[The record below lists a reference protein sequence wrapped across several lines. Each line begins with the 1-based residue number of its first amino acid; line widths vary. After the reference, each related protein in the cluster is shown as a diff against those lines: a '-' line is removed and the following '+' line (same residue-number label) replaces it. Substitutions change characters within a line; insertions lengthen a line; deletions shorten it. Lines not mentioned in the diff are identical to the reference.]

1 MSTQSNPVYIGS
13 RKSGTDVEQFYKEA
27 LENASNFNSRMMSER
42 KLRLPFLDSQTGV
55 AQNNCFLW
63 FQKRHRAQGQE
74 RGQLYTYPSRRWRKK
89 RKNHQPVPVEIADS
103 RILAEALG
111 ADLSDYS
118 GEVPVETAIN
128 PEHDPTHSYG
138 GITIHPVHQESE
150 DILRHLEAVDVFP
163 DAGEIDRPGSE
174 SDEDYEVSARKKKQ
188 KKGRGTGGGGGRRSR
203 GGGGGGDGEMP
214 LLTAEDKPFA
224 CKVCKKRYK
233 NRQGLSY
240 HTQHTH
246 QAELETSMEE
256 NDSQPSPLE
265 PVADPRKHPVKN
277 SMDLEATSVSAVTS
291 ASEDSC
297 EVSKSSKGG
306 GGPETNNYCDFC
318 LGDATEN
325 KKTQTPEDLIS
336 CSDCGRSGHP
346 TCLQFTD
353 TMIQKVKGYRWQ
365 CIECKSCGL
374 CGTSDNDD
382 QLLFCDDCDRGY
394 HMYCLNPPMQ
404 APPEGSWICDLCKV

>member
-188 KKGRGTGGGGGRRSR
+188 KKGRGTGGGGRRSR
-203 GGGGGGDGEMP
+203 GGGAGGDGEMP

-246 QAELETSMEE
+246 QTELETSMEE

-265 PVADPRKHPVKN
+265 PVADP
-277 SMDLEATSVSAVTS
+277 LG
-291 ASEDSC
+291 

>member
-203 GGGGGGDGEMP
+203 GGGGGGD
-214 LLTAEDKPFA
+214 
-224 CKVCKKRYK
+224 VCKKRYK

-291 ASEDSC
+291 ASEDSLG

>member
-265 PVADPRKHPVKN
+265 PVADP
-277 SMDLEATSVSAVTS
+277 LG
-291 ASEDSC
+291 

>member
-265 PVADPRKHPVKN
+265 PVADPR
-277 SMDLEATSVSAVTS
+277 
-291 ASEDSC
+291 